1 MDKFWKEENVA
12 MAYEAADCIIKAILV
27 KENDVIDGNQTL
39 IQLMPDPDAK
49 AED

>member
-1 MDKFWKEENVA
+1 MQSDYKVTS
-12 MAYEAADCIIKAILV
+12 DCIIKAILV

-49 AED
+49 PED